1 MRRFLHLLV
10 ALLSV
15 ATVSMAQ
22 GVSFRVNSPKA
33 VAVGEGFRVEFELN
47 ATPDRGSFVE
57 PAFEGLEVSAGPAT
71 SQSSSFSSIN
81 GKMEQSVSYSYTYV
95 VYATSEGEYTIGPA
109 RVKVDGKEYSTEPQK
124 IKAIKENA
132 SSSGGN
138 KNPSASADNTPKLA
152 DDDIL
157 LLVTLDHST
166 VYVGQPVVVTYKL
179 LSRVNM
185 AIEGQK
191 MPSFAGFWANRLNT
205 GSARWIREEY
215 QGKLYDACPV
225 AEYLLFPQQEG
236 ELKIDPMELSVV
248 AQIPVKNNSRHR
260 DPFAEFMGMPTVQ
273 EVYRRVVSQT
283 PTLDVRALP
292 EGAPESFAG
301 AVGEFKMTV
310 APLSDKIDANSAFT
324 YSVRIAG
331 EGNFSMIQ
339 TPHLPLPAVF
349 EQYPAKSSE
358 SIQTTARGVSGYR
371 QFEYPIIARAEGDYV
386 IPALEFTYFNPTL
399 AKYVTLTSPE
409 FPVTVAPD
417 SSSKGGGP
425 VVIGGGGVNKE
436 DIMILGDD
444 IRFIKLDDADLKPS
458 GKVFM
463 FSGTYFLIV
472 VLMLILCGL
481 LYVWLSRYLRQMRNQ
496 ATLKGKRANR
506 VALARFRMAERY
518 MKESNERGFYEEM
531 LRGLWGYLS
540 DKLNIPAS
548 DLTKENMRERL
559 IQRGVSAEDV
569 EQYVGLITEC
579 EYAQYSP
586 SGSGRMADS
595 YLKGVTLISRLE
607 AVINK

>member
-22 GVSFRVNSPKA
+22 GVTFRVNVPKA
-33 VAVGEGFRVEFELN
+33 VAVGESFRVELELN

-57 PAFEGLEVSAGPAT
+57 PSFEGLSVTAGPAT
-71 SQSSSFSSIN
+71 SQSSSFRSIN

-95 VYATSEGEYTIGPA
+95 VYAASEGEYTISSA
-109 RVKVDGKEYSTEPQK
+109 RVKVDGKEYSSEPQK
-124 IKAIKENA
+124 VKAIKENT
-132 SSSGGN
+132 SSSEAD
-138 KNPSASADNTPKLA
+138 KRPSAGVAGKPTLA

-157 LLVTLDHST
+157 LLVSLDRSK

-179 LSRVNM
+179 LTRVNM
-185 AIEGQK
+185 AIESQK

-205 GSARWIREEY
+205 GSARWIREGY

-236 ELKIDPMELSVV
+236 VLEIDPMELSVV
-248 AQIPVKNNSRHR
+248 AQIQVKNNYRHR
-260 DPFAEFMGMPTVQ
+260 DPFAEFLNPSTVH
-273 EVYRRVVSQT
+273 EIHRRVVSKT
-283 PTLDVRALP
+283 PTLDVRRLP

-310 APLSDKIDANSAFT
+310 APLNDKIDANSAFT
-324 YSVRIAG
+324 YSVKIEG

-339 TPHLPLPAVF
+339 TPHLRLPAVF

-409 FPVTVAPD
+409 FPVMVAPD
-417 SSSKGGGP
+417 NSSANGGP
-425 VVIGGGGVNKE
+425 MVIGGGGVNKE
-436 DIMILGDD
+436 DILVLGDD

-463 FSGTYFLIV
+463 FSGIYFLIAA
-472 VLMLILCGL
+472 LMLIICGL
-481 LYVWLSRYLRQMRNQ
+481 LYVWLSRYLKQMRNQ
-496 ATLKGKRANR
+496 ATLRGKRANR
-506 VALARFRMAERY
+506 VALARFRLAEKY

-540 DKLNIPAS
+540 DKLNIPSS

-569 EQYVGLITEC
+569 GQYVGLISEC
-579 EYAQYSP
+579 ECAQYSP
-586 SGSGRMADS
+586 SGSGHMADR

>member
-1 MRRFLHLLV
+1 MLV
-10 ALLSV
+10 ALFSV
-15 ATVSMAQ
+15 ATVAMAQ
-22 GVSFRVNSPKA
+22 GVTFRVNVPKA

-47 ATPDRGSFVE
+47 ASPDRGSFVE
-57 PAFEGLEVSAGPAT
+57 PSFEGLSVSAGPAT

-95 VYATSEGEYTIGPA
+95 VYATSEGECTIGPA
-109 RVKVDGKEYSTEPQK
+109 RVKVGGKEYRTEPQK
-124 IKAIKENA
+124 VKVIKENT
-132 SSSGGN
+132 SSSKGG
-138 KNPSASADNTPKLA
+138 KNPAAGAANNPTLA
-152 DDDIL
+152 DDDVL

-179 LSRVNM
+179 LTRVNM
-185 AIEGQK
+185 AIESQK
-191 MPSFAGFWANRLNT
+191 MPSFSGFWANRLNT

-215 QGKLYDACPV
+215 EGKLYDACPV

-236 ELKIDPMELSVV
+236 ELKIDPMELSIV
-248 AQIPVKNNSRHR
+248 AQIPVKSNSRHR

-283 PTLDVRALP
+283 PTLNVRTLP

-301 AVGEFKMTV
+301 AVGEFRMTV

-324 YSVRIAG
+324 YTVRIEG

-417 SSSKGGGP
+417 SSSQSGGP
-425 VVIGGGGVNKE
+425 VVIGGGSVTKE
-436 DIMILGDD
+436 DIMVLGND
-444 IRFIKLDDADLKPS
+444 IRFIKLDNADLKPS

-472 VLMLILCGL
+472 VLMLILFGL

-506 VALARFRMAERY
+506 VALARFRTAERY

-540 DKLNIPAS
+540 DKLNIPSS

-559 IQRGVSAEDV
+559 LQRGVGAEVV

-586 SGSGRMADS
+586 SGSGRMAES
-595 YLKGVTLISRLE
+595 YLRGVTLISRLE